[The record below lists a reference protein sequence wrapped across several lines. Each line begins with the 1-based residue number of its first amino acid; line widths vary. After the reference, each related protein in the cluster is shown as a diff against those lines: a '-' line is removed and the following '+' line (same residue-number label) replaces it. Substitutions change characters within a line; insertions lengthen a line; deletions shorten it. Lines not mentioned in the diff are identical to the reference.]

1 VDLYVFYYY
10 TVNTVSIYSV
20 PNHTTHTQTVS
31 PTTKRDLKD
40 RASRGVTKHNL
51 RLWRTLTMTLTWRRN
66 LTIIVI
72 KGSRYF
78 TTYVSTHK
86 PQGIHNIKYQHV
98 DETIWSQCLGCQEL
112 HQYISYIYIYIY
124 IYIYTYIH
132 THTNTYIHNHT
143 RTRTH
148 TYICMYIYIYIYI
161 YIHTPSDSMT
171 QPR

>member
-1 VDLYVFYYY
+1 MFAAQYKVDLYVFYYY

-40 RASRGVTKHNL
+40 RASRGVTKHKL

-66 LTIIVI
+66 LTIIAI

-78 TTYVSTHK
+78 TTYVSTTQTTGNSQHK
-86 PQGIHNIKYQHV
+86 ISAWWRNDLVFVSGLSGTTPVNF
-98 DETIWSQCLGCQEL
+98 L
-112 HQYISYIYIYIY
+112 HTHTHTHTHTYIYIY
-124 IYIYTYIH
+124 IYIYTHIHTYIH
-132 THTNTYIHNHT
+132 T
-143 RTRTH
+143 RTT
-148 TYICMYIYIYIYI
+148 
-161 YIHTPSDSMT
+161 DSMI